1 MCAECIW
8 QNFFHF
14 KQTTKTVNKK
24 QTKKTGQPVEEKVE
38 DIPRSVLQNIQS
50 VLEGLKKFSLVYT
63 VYIVRK

>member
-24 QTKKTGQPVEEKVE
+24 QTKTGQPVEEKVE

-50 VLEGLKKFSLVYT
+50 ILEGLKKFSLVYT